1 MHSFIS
7 EMNLSFDLI
16 NIKDNSDR
24 IESESK
30 DRDAAL

>member
-16 NIKDNSDR
+16 NIKDYK
-24 IESESK
+24 SK
-30 DRDAAL
+30 SRVVFH